1 MRCLRIKVIIISLK
15 PNKIVKTKKYF
26 GLNIGRN
33 PYYKKTYL
41 TMQIPYLKFVPS
53 NGENDENEN
62 EDSKNHQLTGG

>member
-1 MRCLRIKVIIISLK
+1 MILK

-33 PYYKKTYL
+33 LYYKKTYL
-41 TMQIPYLKFVPS
+41 TRPIPYLNFVPS

-62 EDSKNHQLTGG
+62 EDSKKHQLTGG

>member
-1 MRCLRIKVIIISLK
+1 MSLK

-41 TMQIPYLKFVPS
+41 TMQIPYLNFVS
-53 NGENDENEN
+53 SKGEKKDE
-62 EDSKNHQLTGG
+62 H